1 MSARRKEDRFSFAA
15 AVNVKTTRCQLARAH
30 ALTMVQAMGYKY
42 FCSCPVAS
50 WPLPYI
56 FASAEAAH
64 TIDMPSQCPAKHG
77 CTFAPRSDGF
87 GSMYGGVLVAFAWCV
102 AQNRTFCVPDLQD
115 RTFHG
120 ADILDVWKAVGG
132 PWLGPPA
139 PSGMHLLESREDCVK
154 EKRTCHRTERIYDGC
169 NCPSDPAC
177 DFGHAC
183 GAGYAANPAS
193 VRFVREAAQA
203 SYRQAEKIRSGSER
217 TNPAAVVHSRPLQI
231 AVHIRRDDVTHYYNK
246 EKPTKK
252 PTGNDTATAMCLNR
266 LYGNH
271 HNAAIHVFSDEKD
284 PDSFGTL
291 LRTLT
296 PEAHAAI
303 RFHLS
308 ESLPISLRHMIAA
321 DVFVMAKS
329 TLSWTAAFISAGRVY
344 QPTADMSPTELA
356 EYEHYW
362 NNWTP
367 TLPLQLVREVG
378 RC

>member
-1 MSARRKEDRFSFAA
+1 MHHG
-15 AVNVKTTRCQLARAH
+15 T
-30 ALTMVQAMGYKY
+30 
-42 FCSCPVAS
+42 FCSRTRRAS
-50 WPLPYI
+50 WPIPYI

-139 PSGMHLLESREDCVK
+139 PSGMHLLQSREDCVK

-252 PTGNDTATAMCLNR
+252 PTGNA
-266 LYGNH
+266 
-271 HNAAIHVFSDEKD
+271 S
-284 PDSFGTL
+284 
-291 LRTLT
+291 
-296 PEAHAAI
+296 
-303 RFHLS
+303 
-308 ESLPISLRHMIAA
+308 
-321 DVFVMAKS
+321 
-329 TLSWTAAFISAGRVY
+329 
-344 QPTADMSPTELA
+344 
-356 EYEHYW
+356 
-362 NNWTP
+362 
-367 TLPLQLVREVG
+367 
-378 RC
+378 

>member
-1 MSARRKEDRFSFAA
+1 
-15 AVNVKTTRCQLARAH
+15 
-30 ALTMVQAMGYKY
+30 
-42 FCSCPVAS
+42 
-50 WPLPYI
+50 
-56 FASAEAAH
+56 
-64 TIDMPSQCPAKHG
+64 MPSQCPAKHG

-271 HNAAIHVFSDEKD
+271 HKATIHVFSDEKD

-329 TLSWTAAFISAGRVY
+329 TLSWTAAFLSAGRVY

>member
-1 MSARRKEDRFSFAA
+1 MHHG
-15 AVNVKTTRCQLARAH
+15 T
-30 ALTMVQAMGYKY
+30 
-42 FCSCPVAS
+42 FCSRTRRAS
-50 WPLPYI
+50 WPIPYI

-87 GSMYGGVLVAFAWCV
+87 GSMYGGVVVAFAWCV

-271 HNAAIHVFSDEKD
+271 HHATIHVFSDEKD

-329 TLSWTAAFISAGRVY
+329 TLSWTAAFLSAGRVY